1 MDNYLQNQINCIT
14 AQLRAERDTRNTLN
28 DTFLSEGRKDQIIEK
43 RKAQERR
50 NHGLSLDDN
59 IRI

>member
-14 AQLRAERDTRNTLN
+14 AQLRAECDTRNTLN

>member
-1 MDNYLQNQINCIT
+1 MENLQNQINCIV
-14 AQLRAERDTRNTLN
+14 AQLRAEREARNTLS
-28 DTFLSEGRKDQIIEK
+28 DTYLSEGRKEQIIEK

-50 NHGLSLDDN
+50 NFGLSLDDN